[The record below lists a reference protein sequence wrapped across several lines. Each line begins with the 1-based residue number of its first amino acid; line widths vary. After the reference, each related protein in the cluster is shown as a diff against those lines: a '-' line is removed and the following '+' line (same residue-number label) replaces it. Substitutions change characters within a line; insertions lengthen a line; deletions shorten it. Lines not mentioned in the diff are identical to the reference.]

1 MRFIFFSKYSN
12 FDEDFRNG
20 EQNSANTLGFG
31 DTWTW
36 IGCVKHSLL
45 PTEISDTTKTEFF
58 QLKLFWSNQKI
69 RQNHCLGDL
78 NSVSDPLT
86 CWLSISVLTWGFFSI
101 YVTMLFGNTSAMTLN
116 FFKKMLKIWCRFQE
130 GGKNFLKNLGFGE
143 NGFWLEPLNT
153 HFYQGRILVIA
164 SQYVNKQS
172 QDFTSYSERIFRTHV
187 LSHWSKSMAKQLS
200 CRYDQCFGPFN
211 MLTVHKC
218 SDTRL
223 FR

>member
-1 MRFIFFSKYSN
+1 M
-12 FDEDFRNG
+12 
-20 EQNSANTLGFG
+20 
-31 DTWTW
+31 
-36 IGCVKHSLL
+36 
-45 PTEISDTTKTEFF
+45 
-58 QLKLFWSNQKI
+58 
-69 RQNHCLGDL
+69 
-78 NSVSDPLT
+78 
-86 CWLSISVLTWGFFSI
+86 
-101 YVTMLFGNTSAMTLN
+101 
-116 FFKKMLKIWCRFQE
+116 
-130 GGKNFLKNLGFGE
+130 GFGE

-223 FR
+223 FRHLSNHAFRSLQFCKYISCEARVSSKMLKILCRLQKHRRNIRKYFLFFR